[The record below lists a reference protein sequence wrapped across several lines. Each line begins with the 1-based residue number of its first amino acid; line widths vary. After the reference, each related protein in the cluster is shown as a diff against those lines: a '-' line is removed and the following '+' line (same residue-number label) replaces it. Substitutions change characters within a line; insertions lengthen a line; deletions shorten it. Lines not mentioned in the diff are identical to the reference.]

1 MEVNRDDF
9 QATANDAMPRPLG
22 HGRGEPVLSLNL
34 HRRQLTPSQL
44 SMVAG
49 RARAIYDQQA
59 KERQKRKPDSV
70 QANLPEQK
78 EQSRDA
84 AGRAV
89 GVSGKSVDYASIVL
103 SENRPPTIAQDE
115 RGGIGAAV
123 ITSRN
128 ARAETLTSNSTAVAQ
143 VHRVDRPTSQS
154 WFAVH
159 GDRDTAQAILPLW

>member
-1 MEVNRDDF
+1 MPMEVIAFDF
-9 QATANDAMPRPLG
+9 HATANDAMPRPLG

-70 QANLPEQK
+70 VVNLPEQK
-78 EQSRDA
+78 ERSRDA

-115 RGGIGAAV
+115 RRGIGTTQSTSSESARQRASHAAYQLLLQR
-123 ITSRN
+123 IALSDQLG
-128 ARAETLTSNSTAVAQ
+128 E
-143 VHRVDRPTSQS
+143 
-154 WFAVH
+154 
-159 GDRDTAQAILPLW
+159 